1 MRIVVINL
9 EESTERRASICL
21 QLTQLDLAFALFEAV
36 DASRGFSSFAAY
48 DERKYLAN
56 TGRRASPEEAACFAS
71 HVCLWKRCVASG
83 EPMVILEDDAEVLP
97 CFLAA
102 LAEIETLIQ
111 VYGFIRLQEHGP
123 SRHIRTALVE
133 KAGAFNLHYF
143 ASCPFG
149 AMAYAITPRV
159 AAAFIER
166 SSVLGAP
173 VDVFIK
179 KFWEHGQPLFGLS
192 PGPIKNSALSSRS
205 TIKHREKGRT
215 TPSVRFSRIGNKAK
229 GIVGRTLF
237 NLAYRASVM
246 SRCNGRNQTRG
257 WSDPDRIA

>member
-1 MRIVVINL
+1 MIHAEDNGFSVALRLMRIVVINL
-9 EESTERRASICL
+9 AESTERRASICL

-36 DASRGFSSFAAY
+36 DATRGFSSFAAY

-97 CFLAA
+97 CFGRARRNRDA
-102 LAEIETLIQ
+102 HS

-123 SRHIRTALVE
+123 ARHIRTALVE

-149 AMAYAITPRV
+149 AMAYGITPRV

-173 VDVFIK
+173 VDVFI
-179 KFWEHGQPLFGLS
+179 E
-192 PGPIKNSALSSRS
+192 SSGS
-205 TIKHREKGRT
+205 TANRCSGCHRLR
-215 TPSVRFSRIGNKAK
+215 SRIA
-229 GIVGRTLF
+229 R
-237 NLAYRASVM
+237 
-246 SRCNGRNQTRG
+246 
-257 WSDPDRIA
+257 

>member
-9 EESTERRASICL
+9 QESAERRASMRL
-21 QLTQLDLAFALFEAV
+21 QLTQLDLAFTFFEAV

-71 HVCLWKRCVASG
+71 HLCLWKHCVASG
-83 EPMVILEDDAEVLP
+83 EPMLILEDDAEILP
-97 CFLAA
+97 SFLAA
-102 LAEIETLIQ
+102 LAEIEGLIQ
-111 VYGFIRLQEHGP
+111 VHGFIRVQEHGP
-123 SRHIRTALVE
+123 SRHIRTELVK
-133 KAGAFNLHYF
+133 KAGAFDLHYF

-149 AMAYAITPRV
+149 AMAYAISPRV

-166 SSVLGAP
+166 SSVLSAP
-173 VDVFIK
+173 VDVFIR

-192 PGPIKNSALSSRS
+192 PGPIASSPLSSLS
-205 TIKHREKGRT
+205 TIKQREKGRT
-215 TPSVRFSRIGNKAK
+215 TPSVRFSRIGNKAN
-229 GIVGRTLF
+229 GIVGRIFF

-246 SRCNGRNQTRG
+246 SRRNRRNQTRG
-257 WSDPDRIA
+257 